1 MPETLKEL
9 RIMLTPSWLSGLL
22 SVASGIIV
30 IGVES
35 LVVHLKGSSLEQLI
49 LAIHSV
55 GGIAAGSYQSI
66 TSNLDNIA
74 VINDLPLFILWAGVG
89 SIVYV
94 FAVKVY
100 RGFTSVADTEE
111 RMHYVHAN
119 SKAVLKEALTHLA
132 VRLLALAILIAM
144 VLAFIHIA
152 LPYSLMLA
160 IRFGQNLSLQNM
172 LYALLGV
179 FIVAACLSLMVSDLR
194 LLALR
199 LRLVGESEEELI
211 EN

>member
-1 MPETLKEL
+1 
-9 RIMLTPSWLSGLL
+9 MLTPSWLSGLL
-22 SVASGIIV
+22 SFASGIIV

-55 GGIAAGSYQSI
+55 SGATAVGYQSI
-66 TSNLDNIA
+66 TANLDNIA

-100 RGFTSVADTEE
+100 RGLTSVADTEE
-111 RMHYVHAN
+111 RMHYVHAS
-119 SKAVLKEALTHLA
+119 SKAVLKEALTHLFI
-132 VRLLALAILIAM
+132 RLFALALLIILALAFL
-144 VLAFIHIA
+144 HIA
-152 LPYSLMLA
+152 LPYSLLLA
-160 IRFGQNLSLQNM
+160 IKFGKNLNLHNA
-172 LYALLGV
+172 LYALLGI
-179 FIVAACLSLMVSDLR
+179 FIIAGSLSLMVSDLR
-194 LLALR
+194 LLVLR